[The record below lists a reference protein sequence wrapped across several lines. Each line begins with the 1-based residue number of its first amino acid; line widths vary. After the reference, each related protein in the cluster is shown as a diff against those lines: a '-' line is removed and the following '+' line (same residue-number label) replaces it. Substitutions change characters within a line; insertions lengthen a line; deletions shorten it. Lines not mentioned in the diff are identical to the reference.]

1 MTQATEVCGPDT
13 PLYNSRTILTYVKF
27 IKKHH
32 NHVDV
37 SQVLSYAGM
46 HEFQVQDE
54 NHWFT
59 QEQVNRFHEKMVECT
74 GDNGIART
82 AGRYTASA
90 ECLGPVRSYAASLP
104 SPARICE
111 MIARGNSYFTK
122 SCTLEAEVTGPGI
135 IEVTARQK
143 QGVEERP
150 FQCENRKGVIEGA
163 LALFKHR
170 FPTLEETECIFRG
183 GECCRYVVKWRSFMS
198 DPWNRTRNWALVPLA
213 AVTGLLFFS
222 LSHEAS
228 LLFLA
233 LSLVA
238 LLALSA
244 KAWRAER
251 KELTSML
258 ESQTSLAGEFL
269 QKNDASDNNARMT
282 QEIGHVLTRQD
293 SVADVVREVAR
304 ILEKRLDYDLGIILI
319 ADKEKGT
326 LEPKSIFG
334 YSEEDLKVLNN
345 GVLSLEATDMLPV
358 KCFQEQKAYLINN
371 FDEIPTGPNGGA
383 GLARRL
389 GIKGYIC
396 CPMVCAQEA
405 IGVLAVGNKTMKRVL
420 LQSDMDQLMLV
431 AQELGVSIQNL
442 ALKQTET
449 ALRESGALFRAVVEK
464 SSEVL
469 LLTNVEGKILYVSPP
484 VMEVF
489 GYRPEDLVGSEA
501 YRLTYQEDSHIV
513 AEAMAWIRENPG
525 RPRTIT
531 ARLRNRDNNW
541 HWVEITMRNLLAEP
555 GVGAVVSHMRDI
567 TERKHAK
574 EALEESETKFRNLV
588 QKAIVG
594 VYLVQEHAFRYVNAK
609 CAEIHGYSNPEEMDG
624 LAIRDT
630 IFPEDLPIVKKTN
643 EWGYVEEQ
651 DHGPQQFRIVRK
663 DGKVRN
669 VETFGKFTTYLGK
682 PAVVGMIVDITDR
695 RTSEEALLWKTTFLE
710 ALVDSSQD
718 GILVLDSR
726 MRTVMQNQRLVE
738 MWKMPRDV
746 AEAQDEERRFDFLAK
761 SIKNPEEFY
770 KKLMHL
776 HSHPDD
782 VVRGELELRDQTV
795 VEAFSYPVLGKHSR
809 EQYGR
814 IWMFRDITEIRR
826 YWDMLENLSATDGL
840 TGISN
845 RRRFDEFLEREWR
858 RGMREY
864 SELSLLLIDIDYFK
878 EFNDRYGHLPGD
890 DCLKQIAATLQ
901 RTLRRAG
908 DLVARYGGEEFACV
922 LPGTGERGALRA
934 AHNILS
940 DIARLDIPHE
950 GSTVAEHVTVSIG
963 VATEVPEKGREYSD
977 LIRRADH
984 SLYAAKQQGRNRV
997 VALPNEL
1004 HQ

>member
-1 MTQATEVCGPDT
+1 MQATEVFGPDT

-27 IKKHH
+27 IKEHH

-37 SQVLSYAGM
+37 GQVLSHAGM
-46 HEFQVQDE
+46 GEFQVQDE

-59 QEQVNRFHEKMVECT
+59 QEQVNRFHEKLIEYT
-74 GDNGIART
+74 GDKDIARK

-90 ECLGPVRSYAASLP
+90 ECLGPVKSYAARLL
-104 SPARICE
+104 SPARLCE
-111 MIARGNSYFTK
+111 IIGRGNTYFTK
-122 SCTLEAEVTGPGI
+122 SCTLEAEVKGPEI
-135 IEVTARQK
+135 IEVTARSK
-143 QGVEERP
+143 PGVKERP

-170 FPTLEETECIFRG
+170 LPTIEETECIFRG
-183 GECCRYVVKWRSFMS
+183 GECCRYIVKWRSSSS
-198 DPWNRTRNWALVPLA
+198 DPWGRARNWAIGPLA

-222 LSHEAS
+222 LGHEVS

-233 LSLVA
+233 LSSLA

-244 KAWRAER
+244 KAWNRER

-258 ESQTSLAGEFL
+258 ESQTSLAGEL
-269 QKNDASDNNARMT
+269 LEKNDASDNNARMT

-293 SVADVVREVAR
+293 SVPDVVREVAR
-304 ILEKRLDYDLGIILI
+304 ILEKRLDYDRGIILI

-334 YSEEDLKVLNN
+334 YSEEDLEVLNN

-358 KCFQEQKAYLINN
+358 KCFHEQKAYLINN
-371 FDEIPTGPNGGA
+371 CDEIPTGPDGEVS
-383 GLARRL
+383 LTRRL
-389 GIKGYIC
+389 GIKAYVC
-396 CPMVCAQEA
+396 CPMVCAQET

-420 LQSDMDQLMLV
+420 LQSDMDRLMLV
-431 AQELGVSIQNL
+431 AQELGATIQYL
-442 ALKQTET
+442 ALKQTEK

-469 LLTNVEGKILYVSPP
+469 LLTNVDGKILYVSPP
-484 VMEVF
+484 VMELL
-489 GYRPEDLVGSEA
+489 GHRPEDLTGTQA
-501 YRLTYQEDSHIV
+501 RGLTHQEDSPIV

-531 ARLRNRDNNW
+531 ARARDKDNHW

-555 GVGAVVSHMRDI
+555 GVGAVVSNMRDI
-567 TERKHAK
+567 TDRKNAK
-574 EALEESETKFRNLV
+574 EALGESETKFRNLV

-594 VYLVQEHAFRYVNAK
+594 VYLAQDHVFRYVNAK
-609 CAEIHGYSNPEEMDG
+609 CAEIHGYTNPEEMEG

-630 IFPEDLPIVKKTN
+630 IFREDLPIVKKTN
-643 EWGYVEEQ
+643 EWAHSEEQ

-663 DGKVRN
+663 DGKVRH
-669 VETFGKFTTYLGK
+669 VETFGRFTTYQGK
-682 PAVVGMIVDITDR
+682 PAVIGMIVDITDR
-695 RTSEEALLWKTTFLE
+695 RASEETLLWKTTFLE
-710 ALVDSSQD
+710 ALVDSSHD
-718 GILVLDSR
+718 GILVLDRR
-726 MRTVMQNQRLVE
+726 MRKVMQNQRLVE
-738 MWKMPRDV
+738 MWKIPLAV
-746 AEAQDEERRFDFLAK
+746 AEAQDEERRIDFIAN

-776 HSHPDD
+776 HRHPDD
-782 VVRGELELRDQTV
+782 VVRGELELRDHTV
-795 VEAFSYPVLGKHSR
+795 VEAFSYPVLGKDSR

-864 SELSLLLIDIDYFK
+864 SELSLLFIDIDYFK

-890 DCLKQIAATLQ
+890 DCLKQIAATLE

-922 LPGTGERGALRA
+922 LPGTGEGGALRA
-934 AHNILS
+934 AHKILN
-940 DIARLDIPHE
+940 DIARLGIPHE
-950 GSTVAEHVTVSIG
+950 GSSVAEHVTVSIG

-977 LIRRADH
+977 LIKRADH
-984 SLYAAKQQGRNRV
+984 SLYAAKQQGRNKV
-997 VALPNEL
+997 VALPNEP